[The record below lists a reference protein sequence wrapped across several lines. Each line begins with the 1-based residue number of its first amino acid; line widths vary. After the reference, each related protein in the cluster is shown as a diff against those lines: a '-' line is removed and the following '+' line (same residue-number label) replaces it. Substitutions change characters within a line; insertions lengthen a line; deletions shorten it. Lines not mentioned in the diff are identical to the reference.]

1 MNAKDDKNTL
11 KVLVAMKSM
20 DDELKFM
27 MLVLYN
33 DMLAGVNY
41 QSFKSVGYK
50 QNVVLAAHKFECIS
64 CKHSHVADS
73 FARHKLGVLWELPN
87 D

>member
-1 MNAKDDKNTL
+1 
-11 KVLVAMKSM
+11 MKSM

-41 QSFKSVGYK
+41 QSFKVKGYK
-50 QNVVLAAHKFECIS
+50 QNVVLINHKFECIS
-64 CKHSHVADS
+64 CKHSHVIDT
-73 FARHKLGVLWELPN
+73 FARAKLEGLWELPS
-87 D
+87 DQFLPEIVQKKIVDI